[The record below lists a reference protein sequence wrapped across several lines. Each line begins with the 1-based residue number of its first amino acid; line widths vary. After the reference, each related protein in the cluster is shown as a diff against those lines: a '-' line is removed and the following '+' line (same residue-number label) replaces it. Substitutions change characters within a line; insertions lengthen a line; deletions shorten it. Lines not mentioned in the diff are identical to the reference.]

1 MLIQPCPA
9 EFQLDSLLFL
19 STSWEKRKKNEV
31 WFFFF
36 FFPLFKFWYCFD
48 FFSEVVITCAWSPLH
63 MNKIDTISRRVMSL
77 LFPENYPLTFSLL
90 LGTSETTPGW
100 LASLLGAKK
109 PTSLG
114 NERTRRLPS
123 RHGQGSLCVSDHSH
137 PFLSPHCSTRASE

>member
-1 MLIQPCPA
+1 MLIQPCPV

-31 WFFFF
+31 FFFF
-36 FFPLFKFWYCFD
+36 LPLFKFWYCFD
-48 FFSEVVITCAWSPLH
+48 FFSEVVITRAWSPLH
-63 MNKIDTISRRVMSL
+63 MNKIDTISMRVMSL

-90 LGTSETTPGW
+90 LGPSEATPGW

-114 NERTRRLPS
+114 NERTRSLPS
-123 RHGQGSLCVSDHSH
+123 RHGQGSLCVSDRSH